1 MKPLIVILMKSKGSL
16 FVFEKVITI
25 LFVITSLVL
34 FISISLSCLSKT
46 VKGSSFSQTTTHP
59 GNLSQE
65 PYHAIGKDEWKAPAW
80 TDTLTNP
87 FANNVEVVEKGK
99 KVYNKMCWTCHGKSG
114 KGDGPAGASLNPKPK
129 DHTSDEVQQQS
140 DGALYWKITTGNSP
154 MASYE
159 KILTKEERW
168 QLVSYIRTFGS
179 NK

>member
-1 MKPLIVILMKSKGSL
+1 MKRKSSL
-16 FVFEKVITI
+16 VVFENTITI
-25 LFVITSLVL
+25 LFVIISLVL

-46 VKGSSFSQTTTHP
+46 AKGSSFNQTITHP
-59 GNLSQE
+59 DNISPE
-65 PYHAIGKDEWKAPAW
+65 PYHAIGKDSIGKDEWKAPAW

-87 FANNVEVVEKGK
+87 FANDVEVVEKGK

-129 DHTSDEVQQQS
+129 DHTSDKVQQQS
-140 DGALYWKITTGNSP
+140 DGALFWKITTGDSP

-168 QLVSYIRTFGS
+168 QLVSYIRTLGS